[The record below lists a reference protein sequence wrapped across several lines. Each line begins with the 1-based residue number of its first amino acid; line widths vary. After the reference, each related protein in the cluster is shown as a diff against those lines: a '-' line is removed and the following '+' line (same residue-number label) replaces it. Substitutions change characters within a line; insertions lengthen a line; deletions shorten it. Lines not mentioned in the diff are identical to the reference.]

1 MNSSVQLGTTASNNA
16 CRSPAPPPLTNNTPS
31 DCICGAAAAGSGL
44 QQRAPKMSVQHN
56 RRHRLIQFYRD
67 CRGVAALEFALIALP
82 FLILAFGILE
92 VGCIFW
98 GNYELDNL
106 TKSAARLIRTGEAQ
120 SGKLT
125 QDQVVTQVC
134 GKAVLL
140 TNCATKLK
148 VSVQTFANFASVT
161 GPRPRTTK
169 ATFRRPFPI
178 SRAVPRKSF
187 WSPVFTNGPWS
198 VRVRSRC

>member
-1 MNSSVQLGTTASNNA
+1 
-16 CRSPAPPPLTNNTPS
+16 
-31 DCICGAAAAGSGL
+31 
-44 QQRAPKMSVQHN
+44 MSVQHN
-56 RRHRLIQFYRD
+56 RRHRLIQLYRD

-82 FLILAFGILE
+82 FLIMAFGILE

-106 TKSAARLIRTGEAQ
+106 TKSAARIIRTGEAQ

-134 GKAVLL
+134 GKVILL

-161 GPRPRTTK
+161 GPAAK
-169 ATFRRPFPI
+169 DGQGKLQNTFPYQPGGPSQVVLVTSFYEWPLVGPSSIALLSNLANGNYLLQSSAVFETEPFPQ
-178 SRAVPRKSF
+178 S
-187 WSPVFTNGPWS
+187 
-198 VRVRSRC
+198 